1 MPLAQIDSLWN
12 AQQEAGDKL
21 SSNPFL
27 QEVMQQAR
35 NDERF
40 WNEKVLPLQ
49 RKLRSK
55 LKSLDETPK
64 PLQSC
69 TYYVHTDHLGT
80 PRELTNNSGDIV
92 WAASYK
98 AWGATA
104 NIEQPLT
111 QQTVQVGNTV
121 QTQWVQPL
129 AEEAPE
135 QNLRFQ
141 GQYFDEETGLHYNR
155 FRYYDPDCGR
165 YIGQDP
171 IGLQGGENLYLY
183 TPNPTGWL
191 DPLGLA
197 KSSTSGHSTQAQ
209 QGQVFH
215 NDMGKHPYPEGYKRE
230 QNIPGAGRADAINPS
245 ECSVIERKCTCSPR
259 TIKKGEA
266 QLQRYCDALKAQ
278 TGQPHQGILEV
289 LDPRTGKV
297 NSRVVVP
304 KK

>member
-1 MPLAQIDSLWN
+1 M
-12 AQQEAGDKL
+12 
-21 SSNPFL
+21 
-27 QEVMQQAR
+27 
-35 NDERF
+35 
-40 WNEKVLPLQ
+40 
-49 RKLRSK
+49 
-55 LKSLDETPK
+55 
-64 PLQSC
+64 
-69 TYYVHTDHLGT
+69 
-80 PRELTNNSGDIV
+80 
-92 WAASYK
+92 
-98 AWGATA
+98 
-104 NIEQPLT
+104 
-111 QQTVQVGNTV
+111 GNTV
-121 QTQWVQPL
+121 QTQWVQSL